1 MNDGGVLKMKI
12 RSFFKENDYVV
23 LSFLICFFGGYFLM
37 SAKINAEESWEN
49 YNKGI
54 KLVKLAE
61 KGDAEALYQLSYVYE
76 YGDEV
81 VQDPKKSLFW
91 MRKVAEQGYP
101 LTQYET
107 GFKYFGEEHGR
118 NYKEAYK
125 WFRIAVLSGH
135 DLRYDGTNSSS
146 SFIKMAKGHL
156 SLGEISEAEK
166 LAREWM
172 DRNKK

>member
-1 MNDGGVLKMKI
+1 MTI
-12 RSFFKENDYVV
+12 RLWLEKYYVA
-23 LSFLICFFGGYFLM
+23 LSFVICFFGGYYFM
-37 SAKINAEESWEN
+37 SAKINAQESWER

-61 KGDAEALYQLSYVYE
+61 KGDAVALYQLSYAYE
-76 YGDEV
+76 YGDEI

-91 MRKVAEQGYP
+91 MRKVAELGYP
-101 LTQYET
+101 SAQYET

-125 WFRIAVLSGH
+125 WFRIAVLNGC
-135 DLRYDGTNSSS
+135 DLRADGTNSRS

-156 SLGEISEAEK
+156 SPEEIDEAEK
-166 LAREWM
+166 SAENWVTDHLE
-172 DRNKK
+172 K